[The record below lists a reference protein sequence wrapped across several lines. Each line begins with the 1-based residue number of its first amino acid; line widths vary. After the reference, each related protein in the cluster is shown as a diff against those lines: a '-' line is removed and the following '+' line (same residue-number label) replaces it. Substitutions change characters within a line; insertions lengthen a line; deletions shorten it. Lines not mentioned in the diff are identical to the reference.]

1 MSALPGSVDG
11 ALSTRRSSRSSST
24 SIASESWKCIVS
36 CDHCNLHWHL
46 DCLDPPL
53 PSMPSF
59 GKKWMC
65 PNHAD
70 QAVVCPYSFAVMV
83 TYTDSQRTKRRIPKQ
98 NANTIEI
105 TKPNQFNNG
114 NIEVIHPET
123 ASRLPQKVSVDEVLI
138 NGRRYRVPERVIT
151 LDFWGKLGRVG
162 KRCERYNWLSLVTF
176 CLD

>member
-1 MSALPGSVDG
+1 MWIVQKLSNIGLSAFFNPPVTATLIIYVSRHGQLEDRDPYRLKDRNGGPVLCFRCGMSALPGSVDG

-70 QAVVCPYSFAVMV
+70 QAVVC
-83 TYTDSQRTKRRIPKQ
+83 
-98 NANTIEI
+98 
-105 TKPNQFNNG
+105 
-114 NIEVIHPET
+114 
-123 ASRLPQKVSVDEVLI
+123 VLT
-138 NGRRYRVPERVIT
+138 V
-151 LDFWGKLGRVG
+151 LL
-162 KRCERYNWLSLVTF
+162 
-176 CLD
+176 